1 MEKVGSADLAMGDAT
16 RPLCSIAAEF
26 ALLFL
31 RELEPKVAA
40 DPELLVSTE
49 AVLSFAALRRADPV
63 QWQYW
68 RTILERHEKLQLMEH
83 LLREP
88 ARLDDPDW
96 ESKAARL
103 IRLALATG
111 LELFHDR
118 DQQGWAAVRIGGHWE
133 NHALRSRDFRLFLLR
148 TYYRDTNE
156 SPGTQAIRAVTELCE
171 ARAVRRR
178 GVSRPPAR
186 GRVPGPALPR
196 PLRPRLAGG
205 RDRR

>member
-1 MEKVGSADLAMGDAT
+1 MNDAT
-16 RPLCSIAAEF
+16 RPFRSIAAEF

-63 QWQYW
+63 EWERWRVILDQY
-68 RTILERHEKLQLMEH
+68 EKLQLMEH

-88 ARLDDPDW
+88 TRLDDPDW

-111 LELFHDR
+111 LELFHDP
-118 DQQGWAAVRIGGHWE
+118 DQQGWAAIRVGDHWE
-133 NHALRSRDFRLFLLR
+133 NHPLRSRDFRLFL
-148 TYYRDTNE
+148 
-156 SPGTQAIRAVTELCE
+156 A
-171 ARAVRRR
+171 
-178 GVSRPPAR
+178 
-186 GRVPGPALPR
+186 
-196 PLRPRLAGG
+196 
-205 RDRR
+205 